1 VLFERSR
8 MLQWRVTV
16 SHTVRIA
23 VLLSRWRH
31 SGCLFRLSWAA
42 RVLCLGLAA
51 GSCSTEPPSP
61 QPPDFAYV
69 RGVDVP
75 LLDQLGPA
83 YSSIGSLKNGEQV
96 EVLGTRPRWTHVRTA
111 DGRTGWM
118 QSRHLADRSLRD
130 QFHSLTAQS
139 ASRPSQGTALMKR
152 DANLHL
158 EPDRESETF
167 YGLPEGSEAE
177 VLTHRVSVR
186 SSARGAATKDAASAG
201 PPVSSLDVAVQAPED
216 WLLVRDSEARTGWML
231 ESLAD
236 MNPPFEV
243 GQYREGLRIR
253 AWFVIHSEM
262 DDGIERPWYLWA
274 TIRRLAGLPYDFDEI
289 RVFVWNPNRDRYET
303 SYRERNLIGFYPILV
318 GSRQTPRGPSPTFTL
333 HVEDETGKRL
343 EKHYAMQAR
352 IVRPVPPASSDTVNR
367 TGETP

>member
-1 VLFERSR
+1 
-8 MLQWRVTV
+8 ML
-16 SHTVRIA
+16 
-23 VLLSRWRH
+23 LPRWRQ
-31 SGCLFRLSWAA
+31 SGCLLRLSWAA
-42 RVLCLGLAA
+42 LVLCFGLAA
-51 GSCSTEPPSP
+51 GGCSTEPPAP
-61 QPPDFAYV
+61 QPPDLAYV

-83 YSSIGSLKNGEQV
+83 SSTIGSLNNGDKV

-118 QSRHLADRSLRD
+118 QSRSLADRGLRD
-130 QFHSLTAQS
+130 QFHSLTLQS

-152 DANLHL
+152 DAHLHL
-158 EPDRESETF
+158 EPDRDSETF
-167 YGLPEGSEAE
+167 YGFAEGGEAE
-177 VLTHRVSVR
+177 VLAHRVAVR
-186 SSARGAATKDAASAG
+186 STARRAATEDAASAEAAI
-201 PPVSSLDVAVQAPED
+201 SAAEVAVQTLED
-216 WLLVRDSEARTGWML
+216 WLLVRGSKGRTGWML

-243 GQYREGLRIR
+243 AQYREGLRIR

-262 DDGIERPWYLWA
+262 DDGIDRPWYLWA

-303 SYRERNLIGFYPILV
+303 PYRERNLIGFYPIQV

-343 EKHYAMQAR
+343 EKHYVMEAR
-352 IVRPVPPASSDTVNR
+352 VVRPVSPASLDTVNG
-367 TGETP
+367 TGKTP